1 MKYIEKL
8 NDKSLTLGNIRFFC
22 MGKELKEE
30 MFIYNYDIAD
40 EMTIQAMIR
49 K

>member
-1 MKYIEKL
+1 
-8 NDKSLTLGNIRFFC
+8 

-30 MFIYNYDIAD
+30 MFIYNYDIVD

-49 K
+49 KWLLTYVY